1 MLPRLAWIFVAELV
15 NDILS
20 TGFRVAR
27 APMNQAP
34 AEKVINIDDEWLHD
48 DA

>member
-1 MLPRLAWIFVAELV
+1 MPTLAWILKADLL
-15 NDILS
+15 NDICRP
-20 TGFRVAR
+20 GFRVAR

-34 AEKVINIDDEWLHD
+34 AEKVINIDDEGFHG